1 MKTVISTTSVPAFY
15 ALVVNSNIY
24 IYYTYTYSKVSNFL
38 FFFVSVAVRLEFC
51 STIGVRG
58 AGEFK
63 GFGGGDDGGWVFVDR
78 CDA

>member
-1 MKTVISTTSVPAFY
+1 MLLSSTQ
-15 ALVVNSNIY
+15 IY
-24 IYYTYTYSKVSNFL
+24 IQKYL
-38 FFFVSVAVRLEFC
+38 IIVSVAVRLEFC

-63 GFGGGDDGGWVFVDR
+63 GFGGGDDGGWVSVDG